1 MATRRTE
8 TAETG
13 SPWTRL
19 EDEAAV
25 SDYLDM
31 LVEELSGRPV
41 NKAEHNRRLRAVLTE
56 RSKGS
61 IEFKHANISAA
72 MIDLGYRYVD
82 GYKPRPNY
90 QDLLRHVIEARMAA
104 RPELAVLM
112 SAAADAPEQV
122 PEASEVP
129 LLRLVAAPKR
139 ERGSTRIAEH
149 PTPSPRIGHPNYLLR
164 EALNGSLGLAGELAV
179 LVYEDRRL
187 RTAGKKRLAERI
199 DHVSRTQGDGL
210 GYDVQSFDENGAERL
225 IEVKT
230 TRGGVS
236 NPFFATRNEVDV
248 SDAERARYH
257 LYRVFAFDRKPQ
269 LFTLQGSLRKTCL
282 LEPLQ
287 YRAEVA

>member
-1 MATRRTE
+1 MVKSRTE
-8 TAETG
+8 AAETG
-13 SPWTRL
+13 SPWTRV

-41 NKAEHNRRLRAVLTE
+41 NKAEHNRRLRAVLAE

-90 QDLLRHVIEARMAA
+90 QELLRHVIEARMAA
-104 RPELAVLM
+104 RPELAALM
-112 SAAADAPEQV
+112 SVAADAPEPV
-122 PEASEVP
+122 PEASALP
-129 LLRLVAAPKR
+129 LLRLVAGPKI
-139 ERGSTRIAEH
+139 ERDTKRIAER
-149 PTPSPRIGHPNYLLR
+149 PRPIPRIGHPNYLLR

-179 LVYEDRRL
+179 LVFEEQRL
-187 RTAGKKRLAERI
+187 RKAGKKRLAERI

-210 GYDVQSFDENGAERL
+210 GYDVLSFDDDGAERL

-230 TRGGVS
+230 TRGGES
-236 NPFFATRNEVDV
+236 NPFFATRNEVEV

-269 LFTLQGSLRKTCL
+269 LFTLQGSLRRTCL
-282 LEPLQ
+282 LEPIQ

>member
-8 TAETG
+8 TAETE

-31 LVEELSGRPV
+31 LVEE
-41 NKAEHNRRLRAVLTE
+41 RRLRRV
-56 RSKGS
+56 G
-61 IEFKHANISAA
+61 
-72 MIDLGYRYVD
+72 
-82 GYKPRPNY
+82 
-90 QDLLRHVIEARMAA
+90 
-104 RPELAVLM
+104 
-112 SAAADAPEQV
+112 
-122 PEASEVP
+122 
-129 LLRLVAAPKR
+129 KR
-139 ERGSTRIAEH
+139 
-149 PTPSPRIGHPNYLLR
+149 
-164 EALNGSLGLAGELAV
+164 
-179 LVYEDRRL
+179 
-187 RTAGKKRLAERI
+187 RLAERI

-210 GYDVQSFDENGAERL
+210 GYDVLSFDDDGAERL

-236 NPFFATRNEVDV
+236 SPFFATRNEVEV

-269 LFTLQGSLRKTCL
+269 LFTLPGSLRTTCL
-282 LEPLQ
+282 LEPMQ